1 MKLERMEYKQVL
13 KTDLKT
19 AWEFLSAPENLGKIT
34 PPHMQFQTLSGGGIP
49 MHAGQIIQYK
59 ISPFPG
65 TRMNWV
71 TEITHVQEGEFFVD
85 EQRFGPYAF
94 WHHQHHIKAHPD
106 GVEMIDI
113 LHYRVPFGFIG
124 KIVNAVLIRSQVKN
138 IFSYRYNV
146 LEKLFN
152 GK

>member
-1 MKLERMEYKQVL
+1 MKLERMEFRQIL
-13 KTDLKT
+13 KTDMQT
-19 AWEFLSAPENLGKIT
+19 AWEFMSDPGNLAKIT
-34 PPHMQFQTLSGGGIP
+34 PSEMRFEVLSGGGIA

-59 ISPFPG
+59 ISPLPA

-71 TEITHVQEGEFFVD
+71 TEITHVKEGEFFVD

-94 WHHQHHIKAHPD
+94 WHHQHHIRAHQD
-106 GVEMIDI
+106 GVEMVDI
-113 LHYRVPFGFIG
+113 LHYRVPLGFIG
-124 KIVNAVLIRSQVKN
+124 QIINAIFIRNQVNKIFDHR
-138 IFSYRYNV
+138 FHV